1 MVETENVPYGTVV
14 QNDSI
19 YSMSGTERRYERMV
33 KRNSY
38 SLMVLKDGTYRWY
51 KKTTHGIYK
60 TTYAWMVQKRRYET
74 LVPKTQNKQSKQRDK
89 QVRKSGTK

>member
-51 KKTTHGIYK
+51 KKTVRMEYTKRRTHGWYK
-60 TTYAWMVQKRRYET
+60 K
-74 LVPKTQNKQSKQRDK
+74 D
-89 QVRKSGTK
+89 GTKRWYQKPETNKRNIETKQKQKNR